1 MPRPFGK
8 TKNSMSLSKQLCTH
22 ERAECKTKLK
32 KAQLTLRQAYIPRYW
47 RWARETFNKF
57 HVQCQSLNAKKS
69 WWKVEKNKQRKT
81 CSFLAKTKS
90 GESCLLSKMKNLC
103 IIWTEIPT
111 FRLIAFY
118 RNFYTIWY
126 TYNNCI
132 IFLNRSEN
140 DLLHYKLIEKTAI
153 NLFKFLAQTQ
163 NTISITTFI
172 EI

>member
-1 MPRPFGK
+1 MLQNK
-8 TKNSMSLSKQLCTH
+8 TEKTQQLCWPVCRRLFVLH
-22 ERAECKTKLK
+22 MQCHGRWGKLK
-32 KAQLTLRQAYIPRYW
+32 IQC
-47 RWARETFNKF
+47 
-57 HVQCQSLNAKKS
+57 HCQSNSAPMKEPNVKRNWKRPNS
-69 WWKVEKNKQRKT
+69 RSCRHTYHDIGDEREKPSINFMFNVSRKKVEKTTNKQSKT

-126 TYNNCI
+126 THNNCI

-140 DLLHYKLIEKTAI
+140 DVLPYPTFSA
-153 NLFKFLAQTQ
+153 
-163 NTISITTFI
+163 NTK
-172 EI
+172 